1 MSDQQRSNKPFAT
14 SHEEPLEVPGLN
26 VDVVVHH
33 AEIEYSDAEF
43 WTGAVDTFQGF
54 VQLETAGR
62 WNNTPTVKLEG
73 RFNSADLLALY
84 IALKQEEDK

>member
-1 MSDQQRSNKPFAT
+1 MSDQQRSSKPFAT

-33 AEIEYSDAEF
+33 AEIEYNDAEF

-54 VQLETAGR
+54 VRMERAGR
-62 WNNTPTVKLEG
+62 WNNTPTVSWKG
-73 RFNSADLLALY
+73 ASAAS
-84 IALKQEEDK
+84 ICWRCTSR